1 MTTNHPTAG
10 TGATPTVSGTLNL
23 LQTMGN
29 RQHVSIICQ
38 TLSQIFTESLIIL
51 LQNLK
56 LMAPLC
62 YYTNADCTEDRK
74 QINDNLQHL
83 QILGTL

>member
-10 TGATPTVSGTLNL
+10 TVSGLLNL
-23 LQTMGN
+23 LQTKGN

-38 TLSQIFTESLIIL
+38 TLSQIFRESLIIM
-51 LQNLK
+51 LQILNVITS
-56 LMAPLC
+56 LC
-62 YYTNADCTEDRK
+62 YYMDADCIDDRK
-74 QINDNLQHL
+74 QINNNLQHL